1 MKVSVGDLVRIKK
14 DLKIN
19 GPYHNSDGTTEYF
32 ILPMCCYMGEL
43 ATIEKRVTY
52 GYYLAFSNPSLA
64 NRTHRFVWAEG
75 MFDVINGWE

>member
-1 MKVSVGDLVRIKK
+1 
-14 DLKIN
+14 
-19 GPYHNSDGTTEYF
+19 
-32 ILPMCCYMGEL
+32 MGEL